1 MVNGSAWAADSE
13 CDALE
18 QKLQREQA
26 IILEREK
33 ELSEKVGEE
42 REKFEQD
49 ELDRLI
55 IRHHASIE
63 AFNLKLAAFKKTCTK
78 RIAKKSKSAKTKRV
92 LTTQKPVT
100 TEKTVEAGKPGGINA
115 AEDIAT
121 SNELIKTLKGYYI
134 QTGAFKNIAI
144 AERFQKRL
152 VKRGYTPTMIVRPYV
167 YAVWVGPYETYKEAT
182 AAKETLLTQYRID
195 GYIIRFKE

>member
-1 MVNGSAWAADSE
+1 MVSAMLQTLRPTGKNIILPLLTLPLLMVSGSAWAADSA

-63 AFNLKLAAFKKTCTK
+63 AFNLIKK
-78 RIAKKSKSAKTKRV
+78 
-92 LTTQKPVT
+92 
-100 TEKTVEAGKPGGINA
+100 
-115 AEDIAT
+115 
-121 SNELIKTLKGYYI
+121 
-134 QTGAFKNIAI
+134 
-144 AERFQKRL
+144 
-152 VKRGYTPTMIVRPYV
+152 
-167 YAVWVGPYETYKEAT
+167 
-182 AAKETLLTQYRID
+182 
-195 GYIIRFKE
+195 